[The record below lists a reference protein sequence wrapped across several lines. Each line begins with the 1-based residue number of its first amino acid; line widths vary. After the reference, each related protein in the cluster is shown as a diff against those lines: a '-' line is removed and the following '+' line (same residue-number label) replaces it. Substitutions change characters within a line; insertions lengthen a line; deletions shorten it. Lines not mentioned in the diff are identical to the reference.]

1 MMIANF
7 VSWWRWGKVDGNL
20 TAGECNNVE
29 VCYCDEWN
37 DTKTSKTVSTYI
49 LGLYSGRREKA
60 REKYYGASH
69 LITSP
74 FTFSTSTS
82 LHLTSKL
89 LRDEV
94 AESMNC
100 IKLPL

>member
-1 MMIANF
+1 M
-7 VSWWRWGKVDGNL
+7 DGNL
-20 TAGECNNVE
+20 TARMYQRMLLICKL
-29 VCYCDEWN
+29 DEWN
-37 DTKTSKTVSTYI
+37 NTVPYI

-94 AESMNC
+94 AESMNW
-100 IKLPL
+100 IKLPLSLSRH